1 MTGLEAIALHGLGD
15 FILQTDY
22 IAARKL
28 SDWKVRVLHVTLY
41 CLPYAMLL
49 AWLGEHWGWFVF
61 WLALSHF
68 VIDSRRWCE
77 SKWAPRVI
85 IVDQVLHLSVL
96 AVLMRV
102 LA

>member
-1 MTGLEAIALHGLGD
+1 MTGLEAIALHGVGD

-22 IAARKL
+22 IADHKL
-28 SDWKVRVLHVTLY
+28 TDWKIRALHVFFY
-41 CLPYAMLL
+41 CLPFAIML
-49 AWLGEHWGWFVF
+49 AWQGQRVTWFVF

-77 SKWAPRVI
+77 SKWQPRVI
-85 IVDQVLHLSVL
+85 IVDQVLHLLVL

>member
-41 CLPYAMLL
+41 CLP
-49 AWLGEHWGWFVF
+49 
-61 WLALSHF
+61 
-68 VIDSRRWCE
+68 
-77 SKWAPRVI
+77 
-85 IVDQVLHLSVL
+85 
-96 AVLMRV
+96 
-102 LA
+102 